1 MNEAAA
7 PATGEGRLDEIPWD
21 EGRRGESRSGV
32 PAGRLALWAFLGSL
46 LVHLLLFLAAA
57 IWHPARRL
65 PRPPERLV
73 TVEII
78 AAPQPPPLPE
88 LPAALPA
95 VPPSVALP
103 DTPPVAEPESA
114 PQPATQGMVQAS
126 RTYSA
131 RLLADPRNREAARA
145 LPQLAVDERLVQLC
159 NIEAMEQVRLAGLGH
174 VPEAVVAYAMADLK
188 FGGRTLEAD
197 GGAFRSGRH
206 WYNLKYKCSAA
217 ANYRDVVSFAYQ
229 VGEEI
234 PESEWA
240 SHNLALD
247 IGHLD

>member
-1 MNEAAA
+1 M
-7 PATGEGRLDEIPWD
+7 DERRPD
-21 EGRRGESRSGV
+21 GAHRGEL
-32 PAGRLALWAFLGSL
+32 AGRVALWALLGSL
-46 LVHLLLFLAAA
+46 LVHLMLFVAA
-57 IWHPARRL
+57 IFLHPSRRL
-65 PRPPERLV
+65 PRPPEQLV

-78 AAPQPPPLPE
+78 AAPQPQQP
-88 LPAALPA
+88 ALPA
-95 VPPSVALP
+95 LAEPAPPQPLALP
-103 DTPPVAEPESA
+103 DTPPVIAPEA
-114 PQPATQGMVQAS
+114 PPRTQGMVQAS

-131 RLLADPRNREAARA
+131 KLLADPRNRAAARA

-159 NIEAMEQVRLAGLGH
+159 NIEAMEQVRLANLGH

-217 ANYRDVVSFAYQ
+217 ADYRDVVSFAYE

-234 PESEWA
+234 PESQWA

-247 IGHLD
+247 IGSLD